1 MKKIISFLLV
11 LSVVMTMSVCAFA
24 TSSVTVDSAPCVSTP
39 ALDPASALA
48 PAAEEEKVLTAEEVT
63 VTSAEELEGEAA
75 EAYTALAEAESI
87 ADVCA
92 NIADVLAVV
101 DADATVEELVVRDVF
116 AVDFEVPAEG
126 EYVAVAFDYAI
137 EAGETLIVL
146 QFVDGEWVAIDPE
159 LVEVVDG
166 QVIVKLQQAGTLAF
180 VTKAV

>member
-24 TSSVTVDSAPCVSTP
+24 TSSVTVDSAPVVSTNTAP
-39 ALDPASALA
+39 AA
-48 PAAEEEKVLTAEEVT
+48 AAEEEKVLTAEDVA
-63 VTSAEELEGEAA
+63 VVPAEELEGEAA
-75 EAYTALAEAESI
+75 EAYTALSEAESI

-101 DADATVEELVVRDVF
+101 NADLAVEDLVVRDVF
-116 AVDFEVPAEG
+116 AVDFEAAAEG

-146 QFVDGEWVAIDPE
+146 QYVDGEWVAVDPE
-159 LVEVVDG
+159 LVEIVDG

-180 VTKAV
+180 VTEAV

>member
-24 TSSVTVDSAPCVSTP
+24 TSSVTVDSAPVVSTNTAP
-39 ALDPASALA
+39 AA
-48 PAAEEEKVLTAEEVT
+48 AAEEEKVLTAEDVA
-63 VTSAEELEGEAA
+63 VVPAEELEGEAA
-75 EAYTALAEAESI
+75 EAYTALSEAESI

-101 DADATVEELVVRDVF
+101 NADLAVEDLVVRDVF
-116 AVDFEVPAEG
+116 AEG

-146 QFVDGEWVAIDPE
+146 QYVDGEWVAIDPE
-159 LVEVVDG
+159 LVEIVDG

-180 VTKAV
+180 VTEAV